1 MASAAAAGASPR
13 FHPVFGLAVVGHI
26 PDAARAATEAK
37 GENPPALPGLA
48 LLTVPPDLVQR
59 VTQLLRRRPV
69 LGRQVFDLQLVATVL
84 GNGGRRISTFNT
96 KDFEPFQELEV
107 IVATLP

>member
-1 MASAAAAGASPR
+1 M
-13 FHPVFGLAVVGHI
+13 
-26 PDAARAATEAK
+26 
-37 GENPPALPGLA
+37 
-48 LLTVPPDLVQR
+48 
-59 VTQLLRRRPV
+59 TQLLRRRPV
-69 LGRQVFDLQLVATVL
+69 LGRQVFDLQLVATML